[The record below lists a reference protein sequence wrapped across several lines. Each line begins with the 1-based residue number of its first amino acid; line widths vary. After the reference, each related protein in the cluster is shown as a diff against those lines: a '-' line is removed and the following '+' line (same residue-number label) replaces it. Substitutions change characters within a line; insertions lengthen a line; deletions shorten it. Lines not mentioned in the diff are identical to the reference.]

1 MQLIRC
7 ESQPGMGWAQ
17 WVREDLSDARMAA
30 QELEQVNRLA
40 QEQGRSLS
48 NMVRQ
53 ICLAGL
59 SQMQGDTKASA
70 KTAGVEP

>member
-1 MQLIRC
+1 MSTH
-7 ESQPGMGWAQ
+7 EKPG
-17 WVREDLSDARMAA
+17 RARLVIGKPIALRMTA

-70 KTAGVEP
+70 KTAGMEP

>member
-1 MQLIRC
+1 MSTH
-7 ESQPGMGWAQ
+7 EKPGR
-17 WVREDLSDARMAA
+17 VRLVIEKPIALRMTA

-59 SQMQGDTKASA
+59 SQMQGSATGAKAGA
-70 KTAGVEP
+70 QP

>member
-1 MQLIRC
+1 MSTH
-7 ESQPGMGWAQ
+7 EKPG
-17 WVREDLSDARMAA
+17 RARLVIEKPIALRMTA

-70 KTAGVEP
+70 KTAGMEP